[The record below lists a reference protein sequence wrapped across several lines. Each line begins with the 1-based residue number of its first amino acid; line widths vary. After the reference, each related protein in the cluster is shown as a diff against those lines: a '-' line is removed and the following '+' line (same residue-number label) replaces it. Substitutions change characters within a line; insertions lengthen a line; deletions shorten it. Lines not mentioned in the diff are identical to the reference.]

1 MDVPHTPCT
10 GAAVGQALGLGPLGA
25 WAGWFVAAGLGS
37 SSEAVGRLVLF
48 LAQLVTVAPLSTFHI
63 TIQHLPK
70 KWETWFNT
78 LLCISLPPGEW
89 LHPGCNE
96 LSQPLACA
104 GPFLPTSCV
113 RGKGVH
119 WSRTLSWELEARFIA
134 TMLLLLH
141 YKAQDSPWDGN
152 MSIGKLVNSR

>member
-10 GAAVGQALGLGPLGA
+10 GAAMGQALGLGPLGP

-37 SSEAVGRLVLF
+37 SSEAVGTLVLF

-70 KWETWFNT
+70 KWETWFNA

-89 LHPGCNE
+89 LHPGYNE
-96 LSQPLACA
+96 PSQPLACA

-119 WSRTLSWELEARFIA
+119 LEQDTVLGVGSPFHSHDAAPPTLQGTGFPLGWEYEYRQ
-134 TMLLLLH
+134 T
-141 YKAQDSPWDGN
+141 G
-152 MSIGKLVNSR
+152 